1 MIHVLFSHGGKPQ
14 VNNVG
19 ANVRMEPMMHAE
31 SSRKMHQ
38 QCCHCYMLPPKLTPQ
53 TNHHL
58 WPTPTVELFSQYQII
73 TGLYEPVKPDALVF
87 GDGDEI
93 C

>member
-1 MIHVLFSHGGKPQ
+1 MLSLAGKCT
-14 VNNVG
+14 NNV
-19 ANVRMEPMMHAE
+19 ATV
-31 SSRKMHQ
+31 
-38 QCCHCYMLPPKLTPQ
+38 MLPPKLTPQ

-73 TGLYEPVKPDALVF
+73 TGLYEPVKPDGLVF